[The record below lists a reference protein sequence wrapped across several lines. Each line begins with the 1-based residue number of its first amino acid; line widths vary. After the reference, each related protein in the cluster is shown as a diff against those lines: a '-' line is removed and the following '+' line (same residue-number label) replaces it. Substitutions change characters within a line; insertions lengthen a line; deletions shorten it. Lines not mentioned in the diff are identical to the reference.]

1 MWGHVSLVSVLSHQN
16 VLCCG
21 LTPKENESLALQ
33 GIQFAWHN
41 LAPYNKRAKKFWFSW
56 NVRLRFT
63 TNLNAPYG
71 LFKITRVL
79 SINHTVSTILHCWY
93 LILLTPN
100 IRHVSKCS
108 SPNSP
113 LITFSEH
120 TDVWGVC
127 RTYVSWGCHVYSV
140 LSVWYGLG
148 LTRALYCTYC
158 MCFLWASIFDLFTEI
173 QQKNKWSLPF
183 LKFPPLLRV

>member
-16 VLCCG
+16 ALCCG

-113 LITFSEH
+113 PNHIFWAHRRL
-120 TDVWGVC
+120 G
-127 RTYVSWGCHVYSV
+127 G
-140 LSVWYGLG
+140 LS
-148 LTRALYCTYC
+148 
-158 MCFLWASIFDLFTEI
+158 DLR
-173 QQKNKWSLPF
+173 
-183 LKFPPLLRV
+183 LLRVSCLLCPFRLVRIGPHTCIVLYILYVFSVSLHFWPLHRNPAKEQVKSSFS